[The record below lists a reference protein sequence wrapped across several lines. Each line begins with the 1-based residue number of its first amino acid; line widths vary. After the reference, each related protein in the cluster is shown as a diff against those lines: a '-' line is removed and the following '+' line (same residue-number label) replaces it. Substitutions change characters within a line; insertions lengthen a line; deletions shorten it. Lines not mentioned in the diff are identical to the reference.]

1 MTVWQRLTN
10 TSGVS
15 RGVVSWSAWGCAL
28 AFFLLGALPLYNID
42 AYGHLAQG
50 RQIADLGYVPEVDL
64 FSFWQSTP
72 QPWSNYEWAYDLLT
86 WLVYDG
92 LGPNALIG
100 LKCVA
105 LAALGYLLVILAYRL
120 SEQTIIA
127 APVAAAVLLLFAP
140 MARLRFTVRPQIV
153 GLLLPAVL
161 LVGIHAIFSPTTS
174 TRRKAWI
181 VAGLT
186 AMHILWVNMHGSHL
200 LGLLI
205 TALFLGFSF
214 RTDVFKPILALLAL
228 QLGATACTPFGVSI
242 VTDAVAHVFDP
253 AYREI
258 VIEWS
263 PWSPDHPLYLLLGPV
278 VAALLV
284 LVAMR
289 PVIRSGRFGTAY
301 AVFCVVLSVMAFR
314 SMRFVAHQL
323 LLSAPLIAAGIAQ
336 MRWAQ
341 RLGRAVLVGVGA
353 SVAWA
358 AFMSPRLEPF
368 VPFGFGEPRLGHAWA
383 AANVLND
390 HLKAPRIL
398 APIQD
403 SWPLMFAVPGGRFL
417 VDGRVPFYGPKF
429 IRKVTNSFS
438 DPIAFQDLLA
448 RYDVNAV
455 VVDHTRA
462 GQAAAVEYLRRSPQW
477 LLGQVQDRQS
487 LYVRQ
492 DASGSLQ
499 PLQVVGPGY
508 HPGRLLE
515 PSTSDAEIQREVLW
529 VGHHQNSTAIE
540 GWIGGLRLLRPLA
553 RDGDR
558 AGIRRHQTDDERQAA
573 RRAYAA
579 LTRAAQVYPGFTSIE
594 LYRGMAALSACDLD
608 EARDA
613 LARAAYSG
621 ETRETALA
629 SLELVLRGG
638 DESQRSDAIA
648 EVERLLARP
657 RAEDDPWLLALR
669 QESDVRCP

>member
-1 MTVWQRLTN
+1 MTN

-15 RGVVSWSAWGCAL
+15 RGIVSWSAWGCAL
-28 AFFLLGALPLYNID
+28 AFFLLGAFPLYNID

-50 RQIADLGYVPEVDL
+50 RQIAELGYVPEVDL
-64 FSFWQSTP
+64 FSFWQATP
-72 QPWSNYEWAYDLLT
+72 QPWSNYEWAYDLVT
-86 WLVYDG
+86 WLVYDSF
-92 LGPNALIG
+92 GPNALIG

-120 SEQTIIA
+120 SEKIVA
-127 APVAAAVLLLFAP
+127 APLAAAVLLFFAP

-161 LVGIHAIFSPTTS
+161 LAGIHAIFSSATS
-174 TRRKAWI
+174 MRRKTWI
-181 VAGLT
+181 VAGL
-186 AMHILWVNMHGSHL
+186 AVMQVLWVNMHGSHL

-214 RTDVFKPILALLAL
+214 RTDAFKSMLALLAL
-228 QLGATACTPFGVSI
+228 QVGATACTPFGVSI
-242 VTDAVAHVFDP
+242 VIDAVAHVFDP
-253 AYREI
+253 AYRDI
-258 VIEWS
+258 VIEWG

-323 LLSAPLIAAGIAQ
+323 LLSTPLIAAGIAQ
-336 MRWAQ
+336 MRWA
-341 RLGRAVLVGVGA
+341 RHLRRGVVVGVGA
-353 SVAWA
+353 AVAWA
-358 AFMSPRLEPF
+358 GFMSPRLEPF

-383 AANVLND
+383 AADVLND
-390 HLKAPRIL
+390 HVKAPRIL

-417 VDGRVPFYGPKF
+417 VDGRVPFYGPEF
-429 IRKVTNSFS
+429 IREVTNSFS
-438 DPIAFQDLLA
+438 DPLAFQDLLA
-448 RYDVNAV
+448 RYNVNAV

-462 GQAAAVEYLRRSPQW
+462 GQAPAVEYLRRSPKW

-487 LYVRQ
+487 LYVRT
-492 DASGSLQ
+492 DALGSLQ
-499 PLQVVGPGY
+499 PLEVVGPGY

-515 PSTSDAEIQREVLW
+515 TSTSEADIESEVRW
-529 VGHHQNSTAIE
+529 VGHHQSSTAIE
-540 GWIGGLRLLRPLA
+540 GWIEGLRLLRPLA

-558 AGIRRHQTDDERQAA
+558 AGIRRYQTDDERQAA
-573 RRAYAA
+573 RRAFAA
-579 LTRAAQVYPGFTSIE
+579 LTRAAEVYPGFTSIE
-594 LYRGMAALSACDLD
+594 LYRGMAALGACDLD

-621 ETRETALA
+621 ETRGTALA
-629 SLELVLRGG
+629 SIELILRGG
-638 DESQRSDAIA
+638 DENQRSAAIA
-648 EVERLLARP
+648 QVEILLVSARGH
-657 RAEDDPWLLALR
+657 DDPWLAAIR
-669 QESDVRCP
+669 EEADVRCP